1 MADIQTSQGRP
12 HQELTDLQKLELAHA
27 QHDEGA
33 LQDIENSNALTTDQ
47 SEFSW
52 KYMLRVL
59 GTAAGIGMGV
69 NAAYFGFSCP
79 AAVLVYINQD
89 IGKILHM
96 VVLVVK

>member
-1 MADIQTSQGRP
+1 MAEIQASQGRP
-12 HQELTDLQKLELAHA
+12 HQALTDLQKLELAHA
-27 QHDEGA
+27 QHDECA
-33 LQDIENSNALTTDQ
+33 LEDIENSNALTTDQ

-59 GTAAGIGMGV
+59 GTATGIGLGV

-89 IGKILHM
+89 IGKMLHM
-96 VVLVVK
+96 RCW